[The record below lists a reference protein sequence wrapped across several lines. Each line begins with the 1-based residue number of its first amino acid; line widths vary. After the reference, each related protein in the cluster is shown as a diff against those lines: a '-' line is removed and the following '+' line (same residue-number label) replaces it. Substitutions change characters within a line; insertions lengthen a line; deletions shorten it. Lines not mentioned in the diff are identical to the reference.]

1 MSLESKIG
9 IFVTAEH
16 YAFSIGIMNKAKFFL
31 EYVTSPFFKMLQ
43 TVYTDGIKLYQ
54 LYRSPT
60 TKLWSGNQIMY
71 SRWISIGTWKVAVSR
86 LSATRALSS
95 IDMNVIGS
103 GPSKI
108 QASIMSSINDFP
120 IILSLF
126 FYLRLLSER
135 NSLTGTISHFLG
147 KNHKYKVDRFI
158 LNPIFLSSACK
169 SSIVFTER
177 VSVRLRSS
185 VTVEA
190 CTMLT
195 FADRRSGCSLLI
207 LGWPVACQLHGLKII
222 AADSFSMQTFSMPSF
237 IVCLR
242 FFMPWLALF
251 NRKLTKLNVS
261 KQILVIAKLSG
272 RKYFIV
278 RGFVCDIIHP
288 ERK

>member
-1 MSLESKIG
+1 MATFSVLGNLRSSFAAPSITIIKTDLLFTCWGSNNSFESCKWVKPVDEWYFPLVIPIKVSLESKIG

-103 GPSKI
+103 GPNKI

-158 LNPIFLSSACK
+158 LNPIF
-169 SSIVFTER
+169 
-177 VSVRLRSS
+177 
-185 VTVEA
+185 
-190 CTMLT
+190 
-195 FADRRSGCSLLI
+195 
-207 LGWPVACQLHGLKII
+207 
-222 AADSFSMQTFSMPSF
+222 
-237 IVCLR
+237 
-242 FFMPWLALF
+242 
-251 NRKLTKLNVS
+251 
-261 KQILVIAKLSG
+261 
-272 RKYFIV
+272 
-278 RGFVCDIIHP
+278 
-288 ERK
+288 